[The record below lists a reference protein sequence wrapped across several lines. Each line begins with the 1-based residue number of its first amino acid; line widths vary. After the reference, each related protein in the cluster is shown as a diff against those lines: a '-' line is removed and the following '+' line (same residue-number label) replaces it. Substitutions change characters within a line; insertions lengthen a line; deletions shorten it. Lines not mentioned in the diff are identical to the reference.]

1 MNQRKRVLIEQRN
14 KVKFDNQMKEFNTII
29 EADERGAMLFAVARG
44 KLSEGI
50 DFSDKSCRA
59 VIVIGIPFAPHQ
71 DRRVIAK
78 RHYLDE
84 VDRRDVSS
92 DQGEQ
97 DDLSL
102 LFSPNLERIQIR
114 WPLVQPA
121 SISSDQSMRWT
132 SDST

>member
-14 KVKFDNQMKEFNTII
+14 KAKFESQMKDFNTII
-29 EADERGAMLFAVARG
+29 ESDERGAMLFAVARG

-59 VIVIGIPFAPHQ
+59 VILIGIPFAPHQ

-84 VDRRDVSS
+84 IHRGTVCRVSS
-92 DQGEQ
+92 LILSFRFFF
-97 DDLSL
+97 DL
-102 LFSPNLERIQIR
+102 
-114 WPLVQPA
+114 
-121 SISSDQSMRWT
+121 
-132 SDST
+132 

>member
-14 KVKFDNQMKEFNTII
+14 KVKFETQMKEFNTII
-29 EADERGAMLFAVARG
+29 ESDERGAMLFAVARG

-59 VIVIGIPFAPHQ
+59 VIIIGIPFAPHQ

-84 VDRRDVSS
+84 INRATNVCVH
-92 DQGEQ
+92 
-97 DDLSL
+97 
-102 LFSPNLERIQIR
+102 LFELFCS
-114 WPLVQPA
+114 
-121 SISSDQSMRWT
+121 
-132 SDST
+132 

>member
-1 MNQRKRVLIEQRN
+1 MLIEQRN
-14 KVKFDNQMKEFNTII
+14 KVKFENQMKEFNTII

-59 VIVIGIPFAPHQ
+59 VIIIGIPFAPHQ

-92 DQGEQ
+92 DEPEKV
-97 DDLSL
+97 DLVPL
-102 LFSPNLERIQIR
+102 LFSSNLERVQIR
-114 WPLVQPA
+114 
-121 SISSDQSMRWT
+121 
-132 SDST
+132 